1 MLAERV
7 EGQADGRRL
16 WGPRW
21 GMESFGRFSPL
32 GQHLP
37 QTCRICFL
45 SCPAPGPHLMTG
57 TQPPPWPLALSQSP
71 APPLHSSFGPT
82 PHSSCASPLLYF
94 VRPPPCAFDL
104 AGQGHGGGVFV

>member
-21 GMESFGRFSPL
+21 GMESFGRFSPS

-45 SCPAPGPHLMTG
+45 SCPAPGPQPDDQHSATSLASGSVPEPSPASAQLLRAHTPFLLC
-57 TQPPPWPLALSQSP
+57 QPPPLLCAAAALC
-71 APPLHSSFGPT
+71 L
-82 PHSSCASPLLYF
+82 
-94 VRPPPCAFDL
+94 
-104 AGQGHGGGVFV
+104 